1 MVAGTEIIKEE
12 MEEADQEIGAKTG
25 TPETEAETDTLEAE
39 AETDTPENEVET
51 DTPETKA
58 VTDTLEAEAGIAS
71 GTEEVSRAKDLD
83 LEKDPTVGEEIDTD
97 PV

>member
-12 MEEADQEIGAKTG
+12 MEEADQEIEAKTG

-39 AETDTPENEVET
+39 AETDTPENGAET

-58 VTDTLEAEAGIAS
+58 VT
-71 GTEEVSRAKDLD
+71 VSRAKDLD